1 MPNEETAHK
10 LSAKEQLDLC
20 ALIAIGYNAQRCADI
35 FEEEQGIILSNDNIY
50 QNYIRNP
57 KWQKIIK
64 RMRREAE
71 RKVLS
76 HPLAKKINRLKLL
89 QDAINEAFTW
99 RLDKI
104 NYDKEGNELSRV
116 EKRNIG
122 MIAALIREART
133 EIEGEKGTEIK
144 VGIGVNV
151 NGNSNGAI
159 DKDLQH
165 RLREHFGIPR
175 AGIQEEQPK

>member
-10 LSAKEQLDLC
+10 LSAKEQLKLC
-20 ALIAIGYNAQRCADI
+20 ALIAVGYNSQRCADI
-35 FEEEQGIILSNDNIY
+35 FEEEYGIGLSQQNVSD
-50 QNYIRNP
+50 NYIHNK

-64 RMRREAE
+64 RMQREAE
-71 RKVLS
+71 RRVLA

-104 NYDKEGNELSRV
+104 HYDHEGNELSRV

-122 MIAALIREART
+122 MIAALIREARA
-133 EIEGEKGTEIK
+133 EIEGEKGIDVK

-151 NGNSNGAI
+151 NGNGKLVGEDRKFSETMRDYLRQHINGN
-159 DKDLQH
+159 
-165 RLREHFGIPR
+165 G
-175 AGIQEEQPK
+175 QE